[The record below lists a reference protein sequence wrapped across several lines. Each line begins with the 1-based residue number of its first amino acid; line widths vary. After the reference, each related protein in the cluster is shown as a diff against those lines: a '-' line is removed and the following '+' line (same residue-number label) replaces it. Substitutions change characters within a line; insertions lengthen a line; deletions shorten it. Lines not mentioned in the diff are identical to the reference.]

1 MAQLDANDHLNARGF
16 FATAPD
22 GTRQLGPGYKLDQPW
37 WALGS
42 AAPALGEHDG
52 ETWQPRPDLPGARV
66 DSEQRSA
73 STASQ
78 PSRPLEGVRVCD
90 FTWIWAGPFATQY
103 LAHLGAEVIKI
114 ESPERPCLF
123 RRFPFHPPGFE
134 DHIDGSGSFQI
145 YNTDK
150 LSLGVNVRDPRGREI
165 IEQLV
170 RTSDVVIDN
179 FGVGTMA
186 DLGFGIEEL
195 RAINPDVIVASLSG
209 YGQTGPSAWYM
220 AYGPAGGSLAGLY
233 AATGY
238 EGGPATETGI
248 SIGDPG
254 TGMTAAW
261 AVVAALA
268 ARTRTGV
275 AAAIDVSMVEAVA
288 STVGEPWMAY
298 VATGDNPK
306 RIGNHDPVWAP
317 HECYPA
323 SGSDNWVTIACT
335 TDDEWQRLAAVVDP
349 ELPNDPRF
357 HTAVDRK
364 RHETELDQ
372 IMSAWTSGRDQWE
385 VASRLQAIGIA
396 AFPSQSPQRLWAD
409 DPQLDA
415 IGMLSRPTHPVTGDR
430 IVPGLPWLLHRG
442 PNGVRRPAPC
452 LGEHTNEILTE
463 LLGLSTAEVE
473 SVNDATYTPT

>member
-1 MAQLDANDHLNARGF
+1 M
-16 FATAPD
+16 
-22 GTRQLGPGYKLDQPW
+22 
-37 WALGS
+37 
-42 AAPALGEHDG
+42 
-52 ETWQPRPDLPGARV
+52 
-66 DSEQRSA
+66 
-73 STASQ
+73 
-78 PSRPLEGVRVCD
+78 
-90 FTWIWAGPFATQY
+90 
-103 LAHLGAEVIKI
+103 
-114 ESPERPCLF
+114 
-123 RRFPFHPPGFE
+123 
-134 DHIDGSGSFQI
+134 
-145 YNTDK
+145 
-150 LSLGVNVRDPRGREI
+150 NVRDPRGREI

-195 RAINPDVIVASLSG
+195 RAINPDIIVASLSG

-298 VATGDNPK
+298 VATGDNPE

-364 RHETELDQ
+364 RHESRTRSDHERVDKRTRAVGGGEPASGHRDSSVPVA
-372 IMSAWTSGRDQWE
+372 ISATAMGR
-385 VASRLQAIGIA
+385 
-396 AFPSQSPQRLWAD
+396 
-409 DPQLDA
+409 
-415 IGMLSRPTHPVTGDR
+415 
-430 IVPGLPWLLHRG
+430 
-442 PNGVRRPAPC
+442 
-452 LGEHTNEILTE
+452 
-463 LLGLSTAEVE
+463 
-473 SVNDATYTPT
+473 